1 MIPPPEMYP
10 LDTTSEIFEDIFTWA
25 FNIPLYIIA
34 NDNKK
39 YLNIHSLNVAYTQ
52 EWTISPH
59 CIMSIWNY
67 FKLYEN
73 LSEINYL
80 VKEKLKKKKNVGD
93 EVLRRQAA
101 PVNI

>member
-1 MIPPPEMYP
+1 
-10 LDTTSEIFEDIFTWA
+10 
-25 FNIPLYIIA
+25 
-34 NDNKK
+34 
-39 YLNIHSLNVAYTQ
+39 
-52 EWTISPH
+52 
-59 CIMSIWNY
+59 MSIWNY

-73 LSEINYL
+73 LSKINYL

>member
-1 MIPPPEMYP
+1 MK
-10 LDTTSEIFEDIFTWA
+10 TK
-25 FNIPLYIIA
+25 N
-34 NDNKK
+34 
-39 YLNIHSLNVAYTQ
+39 LNIHSLNVAYTQ
-52 EWTISPH
+52 EWTISPQ

-73 LSEINYL
+73 LSKMNYL